1 MSRPREISKLFT
13 SSTNVATDSE
23 LNTAIN
29 TASTAAVV
37 SANNYTDG
45 TKSELIPLIQ
55 SASATSNSYTNSQI
69 NALTTT
75 DIEEGN
81 NLYFT
86 DQRSINSGSATY
98 LTLTNASSTYLTQAN
113 ATSTYL
119 TQTNATNTYLTQNN
133 ASATYLT
140 RSNASATYSTIA
152 SPTFTGTSAFSNVQ
166 ITGILDL
173 QELRETVVN
182 SSIISNILTANFLNG
197 SIFYLASAPGANFT
211 LNLTNLPLIDLK
223 TQTVS
228 VVTTQGATGYIP
240 NVFQLDGVGQ
250 TIRWIGGSAP
260 SPTNS
265 AGKIDIF
272 NFTIFRT
279 ASSTIVIGNSNLNI

>member
-133 ASATYLT
+133 ASATY
-140 RSNASATYSTIA
+140 STIA

-182 SSIISNILTANFLNG
+182 SSITSNILTANFLNG